1 VLARTFQRLVAARL
15 ARDLDLTSTT
25 ISEEIAMTCPDCRIL
40 ERTVTDVR
48 VRLSGLERDLR
59 LLHTAHARQEAIISD
74 RHRQLLAYAMTAGTS
89 GRAAQ
94 VH

>member
-1 VLARTFQRLVAARL
+1 MLARTFQRLVAARL

-59 LLHTAHARQEAIISD
+59 LLRTAHARQEAIISD
-74 RHRQLLAYAMTAGTS
+74 LRRWLPAYAMTDGTS